1 MKHPRKKENNKDMD
15 IEQMKSTLDVP
26 VNHDGTDVAPHVLN
40 DKAGDFSLALLEKRK
55 VNESLV
61 KNQEAINKELEALK
75 NQLYAAGALTDQ
87 SEIRQANAGES
98 GLMLETPHKNPGSGP
113 KMKLRNEP
121 KSAWKL

>member
-40 DKAGDFSLALLEKRK
+40 DKAGDFSLALHEMR
-55 VNESLV
+55 
-61 KNQEAINKELEALK
+61 KNQEALNKELEALK
-75 NQLYAAGALTDQ
+75 NQMYASGALTDQ